1 MNDNSKL
8 YTVKWPKA
16 TEHHTKSQSGVMVES
31 NLQGQIALHFYNE
44 TRELEEQVQ
53 YTIDGN
59 RTSNPRDIVYVREHF
74 DTLSCIVWLR
84 CAICNET
91 WCVITC
97 FCLSHA
103 I

>member
-16 TEHHTKSQSGVMVES
+16 TEHQTKSQSGVMIES

-44 TRELEEQVQ
+44 TRELEKLVQ

-59 RTSNPRDIVYVREHF
+59 RTSNPRDIVYVREVN
-74 DTLSCIVWLR
+74 DTVLISESSARQLR
-84 CAICNET
+84 DMLNTLFAEPAPKQ
-91 WCVITC
+91 
-97 FCLSHA
+97 LM
-103 I
+103 